1 MNAELAVP
9 GWIQDLRGS
18 SSSLE
23 EIWAGIGPLIAS
35 LMSSLLI

>member
-18 SSSLE
+18 SSLE
-23 EIWAGIGPLIAS
+23 EIWAGIGPFIAF